1 MKKIATYAK
10 KTARTFGASL
20 NHQVS
25 EDWLDETERASSQK
39 KARALHKKVMLAVC
53 KELTKMARRM

>member
-1 MKKIATYAK
+1 MKKIAAYAK

-25 EDWLDETERASSQK
+25 EDWLEETERATSQK

-53 KELTKMARRM
+53 KEILKVVRKL